1 MPKTPYSDKTK
12 VLAELWSNYRES
24 GLERD
29 GWREFFTYYD
39 FTLTLSYFEQ
49 QGWVT
54 IKGGEAE
61 KGIQETW
68 DSLCNMLGINEDA
81 EYNDIAAMFAASPNV
96 ES

>member
-1 MPKTPYSDKTK
+1 MPKTRYSDKTSI
-12 VLAELWSNYRES
+12 LAELWSNYRES

-39 FTLTLSYFEQ
+39 FTLTLAYFEQ

-54 IKGGEAE
+54 IKGGGAE
-61 KGIQETW
+61 SGIQETW
-68 DSLCNMLGINEDA
+68 DNLCILL
-81 EYNDIAAMFAASPNV
+81 DIDPDTDYKNVAAMFAASPNV

>member
-1 MPKTPYSDKTK
+1 MPKTPYSDKTSI
-12 VLAELWSNYRES
+12 LAELWNNYRES

-54 IKGGEAE
+54 INGGEAE
-61 KGIQETW
+61 KAIQETW
-68 DSLCNMLGINEDA
+68 DNLCLMLGVDEITDYKNIA
-81 EYNDIAAMFAASPNV
+81 EMFAASPNV
-96 ES
+96 